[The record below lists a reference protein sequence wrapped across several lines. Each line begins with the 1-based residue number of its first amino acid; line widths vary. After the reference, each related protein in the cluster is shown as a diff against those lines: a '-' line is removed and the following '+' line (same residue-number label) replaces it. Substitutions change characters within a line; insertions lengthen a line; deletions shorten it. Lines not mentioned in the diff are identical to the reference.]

1 MCAVRAFGFFKRIG
15 RRHRAPIIFGNRK
28 KSESNEIVTRSLLA
42 SCDLWPRLSTRRGY
56 VTRAG
61 RGERIAQKNKKKNEK
76 KIDFVAESQQPH
88 IIMLSLRHQIVDEM
102 SGLFEPFLIYIA

>member
-1 MCAVRAFGFFKRIG
+1 MAKAFYSTGVCHACGKRWENCA
-15 RRHRAPIIFGNRK
+15 K
-28 KSESNEIVTRSLLA
+28 KL
-42 SCDLWPRLSTRRGY
+42 
-56 VTRAG
+56 
-61 RGERIAQKNKKKNEK
+61 KKNEK